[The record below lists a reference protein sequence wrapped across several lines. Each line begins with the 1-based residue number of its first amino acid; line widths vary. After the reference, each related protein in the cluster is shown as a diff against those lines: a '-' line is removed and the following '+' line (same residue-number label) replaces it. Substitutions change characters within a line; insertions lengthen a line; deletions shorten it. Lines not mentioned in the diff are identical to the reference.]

1 LVANFDTRIIG
12 VSSSKLELA
21 GGLHLPAAIFI
32 LNPPLFEKENQP
44 MIRISKKSRINR
56 DEIIARA
63 SRYFGK
69 GGEGLD
75 ETERGPCCVSFSGAG
90 GYVTVM
96 VVEGTDQRE
105 VDIES
110 REFEYQAKRFLES
123 V

>member
-1 LVANFDTRIIG
+1 
-12 VSSSKLELA
+12 
-21 GGLHLPAAIFI
+21 
-32 LNPPLFEKENQP
+32 
-44 MIRISKKSRINR
+44 MIRISKKSRMNR

-75 ETERGPCCVSFSGAG
+75 ETERGSCCVSFSGAG

-96 VVEGTDQRE
+96 VVEGNDQRE
-105 VDIES
+105 VDVES

>member
-1 LVANFDTRIIG
+1 
-12 VSSSKLELA
+12 
-21 GGLHLPAAIFI
+21 
-32 LNPPLFEKENQP
+32 
-44 MIRISKKSRINR
+44 MIRISKKTRINR

-96 VVEGTDQRE
+96 VVERSDQRE